1 MSIIINTLSACSF
14 FTEIYFNDIKLSSAT
29 SFAFSYKGQA
39 FLVTNYHV
47 AFGKNPHSQSVL
59 NQYGAIPNKIV
70 FYYYA
75 DNNELMSQTIR
86 FAEYENPFGFFTSEK
101 GEILDIAVLKLNDF
115 NGICINEAHK
125 YNTRLTYDDKSLKV
139 TDELFVLGYPNGID
153 VKYTPIWKR
162 STIATEPQ
170 INVGGL
176 PVFYIDST
184 TRQGMSG
191 APVIRYNSTGA
202 DISRGIIQLSNHES
216 FQLVGLYS
224 GRDFAGQDYEAQLG
238 RVWRKEQIEKIIA
251 LYYDR
256 VCVQE

>member
-125 YNTRLTYDDKSLKV
+125 YNTRLTYRLLSLSVLPARGATKLRLPEPIESPILILAAPRVKTNKSG
-139 TDELFVLGYPNGID
+139 EHFQHRGMCSPFFV
-153 VKYTPIWKR
+153 
-162 STIATEPQ
+162 
-170 INVGGL
+170 
-176 PVFYIDST
+176 
-184 TRQGMSG
+184 
-191 APVIRYNSTGA
+191 
-202 DISRGIIQLSNHES
+202 
-216 FQLVGLYS
+216 
-224 GRDFAGQDYEAQLG
+224 
-238 RVWRKEQIEKIIA
+238 IE
-251 LYYDR
+251 
-256 VCVQE
+256 

>member
-125 YNTRLTYDDKSLKV
+125 YNTRLTYRLLSLS
-139 TDELFVLGYPNGID
+139 VLPARSATKLRLPEPIESPILTLAAPR
-153 VKYTPIWKR
+153 VKTNKKR
-162 STIATEPQ
+162 RTLPAPG
-170 INVGGL
+170 NVFSIFCDRMNS
-176 PVFYIDST
+176 FY
-184 TRQGMSG
+184 
-191 APVIRYNSTGA
+191 A
-202 DISRGIIQLSNHES
+202 
-216 FQLVGLYS
+216 
-224 GRDFAGQDYEAQLG
+224 
-238 RVWRKEQIEKIIA
+238 
-251 LYYDR
+251 
-256 VCVQE
+256 